1 MSHVLHRSTR
11 QSPAIAVSG
20 EGLTITLADGRTV
33 IDASGGAAVACL
45 GHGQQRVVDAIA
57 RQASA
62 LAYAHTSFFSCAAAE
77 ALADQLVGHEP
88 GGLSHAYF
96 VSSGSEAVEA
106 CMKMARQYFVERGEP
121 DRIHF
126 IARRQSYHGNTFGA
140 LSASGHPAR
149 RGIYEPM
156 LMPHVS
162 HVSPCFAFRY
172 QAAHETSAGYVSRLA
187 AELEAEF
194 QRIGPGRVIAFLAE
208 PVVGATSGCV
218 APEPGYFVAMREVCD
233 RHGAL
238 LILDE
243 IMAGMGRCGTTHT
256 WEQEGVRPDLQ
267 AVAKGLGAGY
277 LPLGAMLVSRTV
289 MRALEA
295 GSGVFAHGHTF
306 QAHPVACA
314 AALEVQRIIHE
325 EHLLENVR
333 RMGAVLTAALGARFG
348 AHPHV
353 ADIRGRGL
361 FQALEFVADR
371 ATLAP
376 FSPSGQFAATLKRTA
391 LDHGLAVYPSN
402 GTIDGRLGDHVIIAP
417 PYNLDAHDIDRIV
430 ARLGDAVD
438 ATAAQVQAARP

>member
-11 QSPAIAVSG
+11 QPPGIAVRG
-20 EGLTITLADGRTV
+20 EGLTLTLADGRTV

-45 GHGQQRVVDAIA
+45 GHGQQRVADAIA

-62 LAYAHTSFFSCAAAE
+62 LAYAHTSFFSCEPAE
-77 ALADQLVGHEP
+77 ALADHLVGHEP

-121 DRIHF
+121 DRVHF

-140 LSASGHPAR
+140 LSVGGHPAR
-149 RGIYEPM
+149 RGIYEPL

-172 QAAHETSAGYVSRLA
+172 KTAAETSAGYVSRLA

-194 QRIGPGRVIAFLAE
+194 QRVGPGRVIAFLAE

-218 APEPGYFVAMREVCD
+218 APEPGYFAAVREVCD

-256 WEQEGVRPDLQ
+256 WEQEGVTPDLQ

-277 LPLGAMLVSRTV
+277 LPLGAMLVSRRV
-289 MRALEA
+289 MRTLEA

-325 EHLLENVR
+325 EHLLLNVR
-333 RMGAVLTAALGARFG
+333 RMGGLLAAALGARFG

-371 ATLAP
+371 VTLAP
-376 FSPSGQFAATLKRTA
+376 FPPSQQFAATLKRVA
-391 LDHGLAVYPSN
+391 LDHGLAVYPSS
-402 GTIDGRLGDHVIIAP
+402 GTIDGRLGDHVIVAP
-417 PYNLDAHDIDRIV
+417 PYNLEDRDIERIV
-430 ARLGDAVD
+430 ARLGEAVD
-438 ATAAQVQAARP
+438 ATAAQMQTARP

>member
-1 MSHVLHRSTR
+1 MSHVLHRSTL
-11 QSPAIAVSG
+11 QPPGIAVRG
-20 EGLTITLADGRTV
+20 EGLIITLADGRTV

-45 GHGQQRVVDAIA
+45 GHGQQRVADAIA
-57 RQASA
+57 RQAAA

-77 ALADQLVGHEP
+77 ALADHLVGHEP

-140 LSASGHPAR
+140 LSVGGHPAR
-149 RGIYEPM
+149 RGIYEPL

-172 QAAHETSAGYVSRLA
+172 KTADETSAGYVSRLA

-194 QRIGPGRVIAFLAE
+194 QRVGPGRVIAFLAE
-208 PVVGATSGCV
+208 TVVGATSGCV
-218 APEPGYFVAMREVCD
+218 APEPGYFAALREVCD

-256 WEQEGVRPDLQ
+256 WDQEGVTPDLQ

-277 LPLGAMLVSRTV
+277 LPLGAMLVSRRV
-289 MRALEA
+289 MRGLDE

-314 AALEVQRIIHE
+314 AALEVQRIIRE
-325 EHLLENVR
+325 EHLLLNVR
-333 RMGAVLTAALGARFG
+333 RMGGLLAAALGARFG

-376 FSPSGQFAATLKRTA
+376 FPPSHQFAATLKRVA
-391 LDHGLAVYPSN
+391 LDHGLAVYPSS

-417 PYNLDAHDIDRIV
+417 PYNLEERDIDRIV
-430 ARLGDAVD
+430 ARLGEAVD
-438 ATAAQVQAARP
+438 ATAAQVQTARP